1 MLSSYDNRNS
11 NRVMTLNHRQRVC
24 LAVAGCLL
32 MATLIYPPFKVQGI
46 SLGFA
51 WIFFPP
57 HPYAVIDV
65 GMLLVEWVAL
75 LLCVVT
81 VIFFFGGRG
90 ATLSGHEAG
99 VVVEKVGR
107 RSLILVL
114 RAVWMICG
122 FVMALQIIGLLP
134 IIGWLGNIDVITDQ
148 ELITVALKV
157 SVGVIAAAGFYG
169 LRKLINR
176 LQARPTVS
184 DTAAH

>member
-32 MATLIYPPFKVQGI
+32 LASLIYPPFKIQGI
-46 SLGFA
+46 SLGFS
-51 WIFFPP
+51 WIFAPP
-57 HPYAVIDV
+57 NPYAVIDG

-90 ATLSGHEAG
+90 AAISGHDAG
-99 VVVEKVGR
+99 VVAEKVGR
-107 RSLILVL
+107 RGLIFVL